1 MTAEKQELRVEVRA
15 ARAALPVEQRAA
27 ESAAIASLVLA
38 HPEVQAAST
47 VHCYLSMPTEV
58 DTMPIIRTL
67 MDSGKQIVVPW
78 MNEDRT
84 MGASFLDPVD
94 IAGISET
101 GRLRVPQAPMF
112 RPVEDGL
119 WDVVL
124 VPLVAATVA
133 GDRMGNG
140 AGHYDRLLTTW
151 PRPALGLALQCQLVA
166 VLPLEPHDV
175 RLTAIL
181 HAARS

>member
-1 MTAEKQELRVEVRA
+1 MTAEKQELRTSIRS
-15 ARAALPVEQRAA
+15 ARAALAASERAA
-27 ESAAIASLVLA
+27 ESARIAEQVLVR
-38 HPEVQAAST
+38 PEVRAAST

-58 DTMPIIRTL
+58 DTMPIIRAL
-67 MDSGKQIVVPW
+67 MDSGKRIVVPW

-94 IAGISET
+94 LDGITEI
-101 GRLRVPQAPMF
+101 GRLRVPQAPTF
-112 RPVEDGL
+112 RPVDDGL

-124 VPLVAATVA
+124 VPLVAATVH

-151 PRPALGLALQCQLVA
+151 PRPGLGLALQCQLVEE
-166 VLPLEPHDV
+166 LPLEPHDV
-175 RLTAIL
+175 RLTAVL
-181 HAARS
+181 HANIT